1 MTRAQELYERWL
13 DDPAFDEATRAELL
27 AIRGDTAEIEDR
39 FYMDLAFGTAGLRG
53 ILGAG
58 TNRMNRYT
66 VARAAAGFASY
77 LAGFGE
83 ERRQRGIV
91 ISYDSRHFSRE
102 FAWQTARIFVGYDVR
117 VRIVD
122 EMRPVPML
130 SFAIRH
136 FQAAGG
142 VMITA
147 SHNPAKYNGFKAYG
161 DDGAQLPP
169 DAADVVSSSMD
180 QITDLARITW
190 PDEPTARATGL
201 LSEIGPE
208 LDQAYTAMLLD
219 LSIAGDAVS
228 RHKGLK
234 IVYTP
239 LHGTGYKPVTRIL
252 RAVGFE
258 NILVVPEQ
266 AIPDPDF
273 STVAFPNP
281 EERSALTMAINLA
294 EKEGADLVI
303 ATDPD
308 ADRTGLCVR
317 TRQGDYVVLSGNQI
331 GQLLLEF
338 ILSSRQAAGT
348 LPTNSFAITTIV
360 SSKLTR
366 RIAAAYGVTLFECL
380 TGFKFIAELIKEHD
394 EQGSMHFQFG
404 FEESFGYLAGRDVRD
419 KDAVV
424 TSMLIAEMAAAA
436 SDMGQTLYDR
446 LQALYERY
454 GFAAEYTIAI
464 TLEGKEGI
472 ERIKAAMAALRRSK
486 AGGFAAEPV
495 LAVNDYLELER
506 LDLASGQVAPLNLD
520 RSDVLLYELSGIDW
534 FCVRPS
540 GTEPKLKIYFGIYRS
555 SREAGEQEL
564 AALRGRVEAAVRAL
578 L

>member
-1 MTRAQELYERWL
+1 MTIAQERYERWL
-13 DDPAFDEATRAELL
+13 DDPAFDAATRAELL
-27 AIRGDTAEIEDR
+27 AIRDNPAEIVDR

-77 LAGFGE
+77 LAGLGE
-83 ERRQRGIV
+83 ERQQRGIV
-91 ISYDSRHFSRE
+91 ISYDSRRFSRE
-102 FAWQTARIFVGYDVR
+102 FAWQTAQIFVGYGVR

-122 EMRPVPML
+122 EMRPVPVL

-169 DAADVVSSSMD
+169 DAADVVSRSMD
-180 QITDLARITW
+180 QMTDLARVTW
-190 PDEPTARATGL
+190 PDEAAARSTGL

-208 LDQAYTAMLLD
+208 LDAAYTAMLLD
-219 LSIAGDAVS
+219 LSIAGDAVR
-228 RHKGLK
+228 RHKDLK

-239 LHGTGYKPVTRIL
+239 LHGTGFKPVTRIL
-252 RAVGFE
+252 KAVGFE

-266 AIPDPDF
+266 AIPDPNF

-294 EKEGADLVI
+294 EREDADLVI

-331 GQLLLEF
+331 GQLLLDF

-348 LPTNSFAITTIV
+348 LPADSFAITTIV

-366 RIAAAYGVTLFECL
+366 RIAAAYGVKLFECL

-394 EQGSMHFQFG
+394 ELGGMHFQFG

-436 SDMGQTLYDR
+436 LEQGQTLYDR
-446 LQALYERY
+446 LQSLYARFGY
-454 GFAAEYTIAI
+454 AAEHTIAI

-472 ERIKAAMAALRRSK
+472 ERIKAAMAALRRTK
-486 AGGFAAEPV
+486 ASGLAGEPV
-495 LAVNDYLELER
+495 LAVSDYWERER
-506 LDLASGQVAPLNLD
+506 LDLASGGRTPLLLD
-520 RSDVLLYELSGIDW
+520 QSDVLLYELAGIDW
-534 FCVRPS
+534 FCARPS
-540 GTEPKLKIYFGIYRS
+540 GTEPKLKIYFGVYRDT
-555 SREAGEQEL
+555 REASEQDL
-564 AALRGRVEAAVRAL
+564 AALRSRVEAAVRAL

>member
-506 LDLASGQVAPLNLD
+506 LDLASGQVTPLNLD